1 MRFLAILLL
10 APWLLVLAWAYWAY
24 PKSLPRPAARRV
36 FDAMAIV
43 LAAVVAVALSLLAFD
58 AVQVKQV
65 GVYGPESGS
74 IWKQV
79 MPALYG
85 YFSFMAVLALALWF
99 RWMVWRRTGSGSA
112 GSGSEL

>member
-1 MRFLAILLL
+1 MRFLAIGLL

-24 PKSLPRPAARRV
+24 PKSLPRHAARRV
-36 FDAMAIV
+36 FDAAAIA
-43 LAAVVAVALSLLAFD
+43 LAAVVAVTLSLMAFD

-65 GVYGPESGS
+65 GAFGPESGS

-85 YFSFMAVLALALWF
+85 YFSFMAVLALALWL
-99 RWMVWRRTGSGSA
+99 RWIVWRGKGTGPG
-112 GSGSEL
+112 LP